1 MKNARRKLEVPMPP
15 AKPCQIPIKSSG
27 ETRSNIGKR
36 MTKYACVVDADEY
49 SRPRLEG
56 AVDKHHQYHITAK
69 GMKTKTHYSV
79 VHKFLPMPHALKKP
93 DANTAV
99 EKNGKNWRKYWHGS
113 GRKSETRKK

>member
-1 MKNARRKLEVPMPP
+1 MLCK
-15 AKPCQIPIKSSG
+15 IPIKSSG
-27 ETRSNIGKR
+27 ETHSNIGKR

-79 VHKFLPMPHALKKP
+79 VHRFLPMPHALKKL

-99 EKNGKNWRKYWHGS
+99 EKNGKNGENTGMAADESQRQERSDRRSKG
-113 GRKSETRKK
+113 